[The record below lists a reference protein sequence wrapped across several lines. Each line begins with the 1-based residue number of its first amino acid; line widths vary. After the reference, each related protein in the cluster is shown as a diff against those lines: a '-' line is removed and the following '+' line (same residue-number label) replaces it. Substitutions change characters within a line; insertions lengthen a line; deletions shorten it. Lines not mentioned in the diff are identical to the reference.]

1 MNPDHA
7 GRQGGPRPLNE
18 PGGDARDFSASSI
31 RPRGCSWLVR
41 QAIGNLELAGLA
53 VGMFAFALLAAPP
66 YGKPAP
72 APAPLYEYRAPT
84 SPDGTGKFYCGREIA
99 QVMSHAGADWL
110 ERPERETEEAPD
122 QAVAA
127 LELQPGQMVADFGA
141 GTGYFTW
148 RLARAVG
155 PTGRVF
161 AVDIQPEML
170 DRLRANLAA
179 RGVTNVHTVLA
190 TEQDPRLP
198 AASLDLV
205 LLADVYHE
213 LAWPHEVLT
222 ALCRALKPGGR
233 VAFVEYRAEDPA
245 VPIKPLHKMSEA
257 QILREAAPHP
267 LEWVMSMR
275 SLPWQHLV
283 IFRKREHPPDATCSP
298 PGN

>member
-1 MNPDHA
+1 MNPEHA
-7 GRQGGPRPLNE
+7 GRPGGLRPLDD
-18 PGGDARDFSASSI
+18 PGGIARDFSASSF
-31 RPRGCSWLVR
+31 RLLDCSRFAR
-41 QAIGNLELAGLA
+41 QVGRNFGLAGLA
-53 VGMFAFALLAAPP
+53 VGALAFALLAAPP
-66 YGKPAP
+66 AGEPAP
-72 APAPLYEYRAPT
+72 TPAAPYEYRTPA

-122 QAVAA
+122 RAVAA
-127 LELQPGQMVADFGA
+127 LALQPGQVVADFGA

-148 RLARAVG
+148 RLAQAVG

-170 DRLRANLAA
+170 DRLRTNLAA
-179 RGVTNVHTVLA
+179 RAVTNVLTVLA

-205 LLADVYHE
+205 LLVDVYHE

-233 VAFVEYRAEDPA
+233 LAFVEYRAEDPA
-245 VPIKPLHKMSEA
+245 VPIKPLHKMSET
-257 QILREAAPHP
+257 QLLREAARHP
-267 LEWVMSMR
+267 LEWVTTVR

-283 IFRKREHPPDATCSP
+283 IFRKPEHPPEPARSP